1 VECVTGDMFA
11 IGSLVKVPPEHNTLC
26 MHMGTVVQPQV
37 NIAQCAPTYH
47 ILSKLGQRGSGSH
60 VHSTCVLR
68 AGEKRGGVR
77 LAHKGMLL
85 RSICTKNSK
94 QKWRSIG

>member
-68 AGEKRGGVR
+68 AQRRLHQEKVG
-77 LAHKGMLL
+77 
-85 RSICTKNSK
+85 
-94 QKWRSIG
+94 SIGHTQNTSDARALHQSL